1 MINKEHPL
9 PITKQCNILNLCR
22 SGIYYKP
29 IPLSDKDKELMRM
42 IDEIH
47 LEEPH
52 LGARRIKIILIRK
65 GYKVGRIHIRTLMRK
80 MGIKA
85 IYKKPPSS

>member
-1 MINKEHPL
+1 
-9 PITKQCNILNLCR
+9 
-22 SGIYYKP
+22 
-29 IPLSDKDKELMRM
+29 MRM
-42 IDEIH
+42 IDGIH
-47 LEEPH
+47 LEGPH